1 MSHGARGLRMVLF
14 GLVSAAALS
23 LADHAPRQQVTEA
36 TAGWPIGDFSLVD
49 QSGNP
54 FGGQSLKGR
63 WTLLVLGD
71 SRCAAGCA
79 AALSAAAGLL
89 RRIAPTQAAATTQ
102 VVLLSLRPDDTAA
115 DMHRLLGAQDSGFIG
130 VTGPADQLAALADDL
145 GVDSTAQAEQ
155 AAQASGTP
163 DDQVHRGSIW
173 LIGPDGAI
181 RAELLPPFE
190 VMLLTAEY
198 LKIRLRG

>member
-23 LADHAPRQQVTEA
+23 LAEHAPRQQVRGT

-71 SRCAAGCA
+71 SRCTAGCA
-79 AALSAAAGLL
+79 AAVSAAAGLL
-89 RRIAPTQAAATTQ
+89 RRIARTRAVATTQ

-115 DMHRLLGAQDSGFIG
+115 DMHRLLGARDSGLIG
-130 VTGPADQLAALADDL
+130 VTGPSDQLAALADDL
-145 GVDSTAQAEQ
+145 GVDSTAQAGP
-155 AAQASGTP
+155 ASGTP